1 MIDEGSMGFRFRL
14 ANANLLSVRQLDQL
28 EMIGEVDFIPASNIE
43 AGIDN
48 STFSPWVKRWSRF
61 CPHCIPIRKSW
72 QIGWEVLFADACSEC
87 GHWLIDLCSN
97 CDERFNWHR
106 HQLLQCDCGHNL
118 QLERA
123 SKAPEAV
130 IRLSCALKDVA
141 MGNESKNMPIFNGL
155 RLAQCTRLIRLLGTY
170 GNSVG
175 ASVPQKVL
183 NIDTLSVSWPITSMA
198 AEILTNWPTGFNLIL
213 KSLRGSS
220 SDESTGKL
228 TKAFGGF
235 YSALYKG
242 FKDAEFDF
250 LRDAFENYLAEHWTG
265 AMGKRN
271 RRLDESLINSVAWI
285 PAKRA
290 CQLLNVS
297 RRRLLAL
304 IQECRLRG
312 ETRVSSK
319 SRQFIVVMRSD
330 VEAIA
335 STIDDGITLLETAA
349 FLGLTKQRLLNLLPI
364 ICPEAK
370 KLGEQ
375 GCPWSIPRTWVSQW
389 ENLVRSQIPIAEVDS
404 SQIRLKHVLRY
415 WPWTNEQVGRLLND
429 IISGVINP
437 VGTLQ
442 PSEGVSAF
450 VFDKMQLNQWFDSQ
464 STVFCD
470 EMTLPEVAI
479 RIGVKQEVV
488 YALARSGLLQCTL
501 RRSGRRPEQTVKV
514 TQLQEFEEKY
524 IFGRDIAA
532 MTGQSPRAIKEFLK
546 TENVQPVAGPSLNN
560 CRQFVF
566 LRAEV
571 NKCLHNEQL
580 EMSE

>member
-1 MIDEGSMGFRFRL
+1 MGFRFRL

-28 EMIGEVDFIPASNIE
+28 EMTGEVDSIPASSIE

-48 STFSPWVKRWSRF
+48 STLSPWVKRWSRF

-97 CDERFNWHR
+97 CGERFNWHR

-118 QLERA
+118 QMERA

-141 MGNESKNMPIFNGL
+141 MGNKSKNMPILNGL
-155 RLAQCTRLIRLLGTY
+155 SLAQCTRLIRLLGAY

-198 AEILTNWPTGFNLIL
+198 AELLSNWPTGFNLLL
-213 KSLRGSS
+213 KSMRGPSS
-220 SDESTGKL
+220 NESTGKL

-242 FKDAEFDF
+242 FNDAEFDF
-250 LRDAFENYLAEHWTG
+250 LRDAFESYLAEHWTG
-265 AMGKRN
+265 ALGKRN
-271 RRLDESLINSVAWI
+271 RHLDDSLINSVAWI
-285 PAKRA
+285 PGKHA

-304 IQECRLRG
+304 IQEGRLRG

-335 STIDDGITLLETAA
+335 SAIDDGITLLETAA

-389 ENLVRSQIPIAEVDS
+389 ENLIRSQTVIEQVNPTQVAL
-404 SQIRLKHVLRY
+404 RHVLRY
-415 WPWTNEQVGRLLND
+415 WPWTNEQVGLLIND
-429 IISGVINP
+429 IFSGVINP
-437 VGTLQ
+437 VGMLQ
-442 PSEGVSAF
+442 SREGMNGF
-450 VFDKMQLNQWFDSQ
+450 VFDTVQLNQWFNSQ
-464 STVFCD
+464 STVPCN

-488 YALARSGLLQCTL
+488 YALVRACLLQCIL
-501 RRSGRRPEQTVKV
+501 RRSGRRPEQRVKV
-514 TQLQEFEEKY
+514 IQLQEFELRY
-524 IFGRDIAA
+524 IFSRDIAA
-532 MTGQSPRAIKEFLK
+532 MTGRSPRAIIEFLK

-566 LRAEV
+566 ERAQV
-571 NKCLHNEQL
+571 NECLHNKQL
-580 EMSE
+580 AMSEQRT